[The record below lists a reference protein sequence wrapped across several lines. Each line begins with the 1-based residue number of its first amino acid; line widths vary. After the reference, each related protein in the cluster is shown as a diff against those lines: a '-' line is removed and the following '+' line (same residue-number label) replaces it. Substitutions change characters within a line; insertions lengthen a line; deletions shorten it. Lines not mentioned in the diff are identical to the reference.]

1 MHLSQSHGRIHQ
13 KIKDTESYSLMKRG
27 NKMKHLGALLLMTG
41 GLLLSACG
49 LSSLPDMS
57 EIAQSSDSK
66 PETAAPDESSDS
78 ESVSESESDFPDL
91 LSFQAK
97 TIDGSS
103 FTPADFAEADV
114 TAINIWSTTCGPC
127 VREMPE
133 LAEYAKEYKHNPVFI
148 MKNSGARGS
157 DSQFNQMAGMRG
169 LMAKPNGES
178 LEIPI
183 TANFREGLS
192 VSEFFLS
199 SHGARKGNADTALKT
214 ANSGY
219 LTRRLVDVVQDIIV
233 KEEDCGSIA
242 GLKVSEMTDSKSGAI
257 VESLY
262 DRIIG
267 RYTAKKITDPKT
279 KATIVDKGME
289 ITESIAKK
297 IEKAGIKTVEIRSI
311 LTCKCANGVCSK
323 CYGRNLATG
332 LTVEKGEAVGIM
344 AAQSIGEPG
353 TQLTMRTFHEGGVA
367 SGADI
372 TQGLPRVEELFEAR
386 IPKGK
391 ATIAEI
397 TGKVTLIEPTNGKF
411 KIIVENDITAKEHVT
426 SYAAKLCVE
435 VEDEVN
441 AGDKLTEGAISPKE
455 LLAVT
460 DPITTQE
467 YILEEVQKVYKSQGV
482 DVSDKHIEIIASRMI
497 NKMKIVDS
505 NDSDMVAGLTVS
517 IRDFA
522 ERNKPVILAGKVPAT
537 GRPVLLGITKSSL
550 ETDSFLSAASFQETT
565 RVLTDASIKGKVD
578 YLQGLKENVIV
589 GKLIPAGTGA
599 REYSDV
605 NIELEKEFLSDDPSE
620 VLEEKFMDD
629 NDLKEDAQLELN
641 LE

>member
-1 MHLSQSHGRIHQ
+1 M
-13 KIKDTESYSLMKRG
+13 KI
-27 NKMKHLGALLLMTG
+27 
-41 GLLLSACG
+41 
-49 LSSLPDMS
+49 P
-57 EIAQSSDSK
+57 
-66 PETAAPDESSDS
+66 
-78 ESVSESESDFPDL
+78 
-91 LSFQAK
+91 
-97 TIDGSS
+97 
-103 FTPADFAEADV
+103 
-114 TAINIWSTTCGPC
+114 
-127 VREMPE
+127 
-133 LAEYAKEYKHNPVFI
+133 
-148 MKNSGARGS
+148 
-157 DSQFNQMAGMRG
+157 
-169 LMAKPNGES
+169 
-178 LEIPI
+178 
-183 TANFREGLS
+183 
-192 VSEFFLS
+192 
-199 SHGARKGNADTALKT
+199 
-214 ANSGY
+214 GY
-219 LTRRLVDVVQDIIV
+219 RRLVDVVQDIIV

-242 GLKVSEMTDSKSGAI
+242 GLKVSEVTDAKSGSV

-262 DRIIG
+262 DRIVG
-267 RYTAKKITDPKT
+267 RFTAKKVIDPTT
-279 KATIVDKGME
+279 KAVIVDKGEE
-289 ITESIAKK
+289 ITEFIARK
-297 IEKAGIKTVEIRSI
+297 IEKAGIKSVEIRSI
-311 LTCKCANGVCSK
+311 LTCKCPNGVCAK

-332 LTVEKGEAVGIM
+332 LKVEVGEAVGIM

-367 SGADI
+367 GAGDI

-386 IPKGK
+386 TPKGK
-391 ATIAEI
+391 ATISEI
-397 TGKVTLIEPTNGKF
+397 TGKVTVIEQVNGKY
-411 KIIVENDITAKEHVT
+411 KIIVENDITAREHMT

-435 VEDEVN
+435 IGSEVN

-497 NKMKIVDS
+497 NKMKIVDA

-517 IRDFA
+517 IREFA

-578 YLQGLKENVIV
+578 LLHGLKENVII

-605 NIELEKEFLSDDPSE
+605 GIELAKELLYDDPAE
-620 VLEEKFMDD
+620 VLEDQFMDD
-629 NDLKEDAQLELN
+629 ADLKETTEIS
-641 LE
+641 E